1 MANKPIGHD
10 LKGKAVLITGASG
23 GLGSAMAKLFAEYGA
38 KVGIH
43 YNKNKRE
50 AETLKKSLGKLT
62 RVELFQADLLD
73 STARESLVDEFVKAF
88 GGIDIL
94 INNAGA
100 AVAYQHF
107 SELSE
112 ADWDRT
118 FDLNVKAPFYLISKA
133 FPHMKKKG
141 GRIINISS
149 VNVKYGGSAKS
160 LHYNAAKAAL
170 ENLQK
175 AFSKEGAQHN
185 ILVNSI
191 RCGLIDTPMR
201 TKIPGYNEQNYLN
214 RMKLVPLK
222 RAGQPIDIAAMAL
235 FLAAESGNF
244 ITGETFTV
252 AGGD

>member
-1 MANKPIGHD
+1 MFGGND
-10 LKGKAVLITGASG
+10 LKNKKVLITGASG
-23 GLGSAMAKLFAEYGA
+23 GLGSEMARLFAQHGA
-38 KVGIH
+38 HVGIH
-43 YNKNKRE
+43 YNRDAKGAASLQE
-50 AETLKKSLGKLT
+50 ALKASTKA
-62 RVELFQADLLD
+62 EIFQGDLLD
-73 STARESLVDEFVKAF
+73 RKVRENLVDQFVKEF

-100 AVAYQHF
+100 SVQYQHF
-107 SELSE
+107 SELDEE
-112 ADWDRT
+112 AWDHT
-118 FDLNVKAPFYLISKA
+118 YTLNVKAPFYLMAKA
-133 FPHMKKKG
+133 FEHMKKQDG

-149 VNVKYGGSAKS
+149 VNVKYGGSAMS
-160 LHYNAAKAAL
+160 LHYTSAKAAL

-175 AFSKEGAQHN
+175 AFAKEGAKYN

-201 TKIPGYNEQNYLN
+201 TKIPGYNEENFLKRIQ
-214 RMKLVPLK
+214 LVPLK
-222 RAGQPIDIAAMAL
+222 RAGQPIDIARMAF